1 MAGKVLLVDD
11 EPDILTFIKD
21 SLVMEGYEVR
31 SALSGE
37 EALEKLDSSVD
48 LIILDVMLPD
58 MNGFKVCEKIREF
71 YTCPILFLSADSS
84 EQSRI
89 EGLLIGGD
97 DYINKPFSLKEL
109 KARIVANLRRTTEL
123 KMMGQKNFLRYG
135 DLVIDLQ
142 SYEIIL
148 GKEKIHFTKKEY
160 EVVKMLALHTGQVLT
175 KEQLFEKIWGYDSES
190 DVSTVVEHIKKIRT
204 KLGVYDREYTY
215 IQTVWGIGYKW
226 SVQN

>member
-1 MAGKVLLVDD
+1 MTSKILLVDD
-11 EPDILTFIKD
+11 EPDILTFIED
-21 SLVMEGYEVR
+21 SLVMEGYEVK

-37 EALEKLDSSVD
+37 EALKKLDNSVD

-58 MNGFKVCEKIREF
+58 MNGFKVCEKMRES
-71 YTCPILFLSADSS
+71 YACPILFLSADSS
-84 EQSRI
+84 ERSRI
-89 EGLLIGGD
+89 EGLL
-97 DYINKPFSLKEL
+97 
-109 KARIVANLRRTTEL
+109 IVANLRRTTDL
-123 KMMGQKNFLRYG
+123 RMVDQKEFLRYG
-135 DLVIDLQ
+135 SILIDLQ
-142 SYEIIL
+142 NYEIMT

-160 EVVKMLALHTGQVLT
+160 EVVKMLALHAGQVLT

-204 KLGVYDREYTY
+204 KLSVYDRENTY

>member
-1 MAGKVLLVDD
+1 MTDKILLVDD
-11 EPDILTFIKD
+11 EPDILTFIED

-31 SALSGE
+31 SALNGE
-37 EALEKLDSSVD
+37 EALKKLDSSVD

-58 MNGFKVCEKIREF
+58 MNGFKVCEKIRES
-71 YTCPILFLSADSS
+71 YACPILFLSADNS
-84 EQSRI
+84 ERSRI

-97 DYINKPFSLKEL
+97 DYISKPFSLKEL
-109 KARIVANLRRTTEL
+109 KARIVANLRRTTNL
-123 KMMGQKNFLRYG
+123 SMMDQKEFLRYG
-135 DLVIDLQ
+135 SILIDLQ
-142 SYEIIL
+142 NYEVMA

-160 EVVKMLALHTGQVLT
+160 EVVKMLALHAGQVLT

-190 DVSTVVEHIKKIRT
+190 DVSTIVEHIKKIRT
-204 KLGVYDREYTY
+204 KLSVYDRESTY

>member
-1 MAGKVLLVDD
+1 MADKILVVDD
-11 EPDILTFIKD
+11 EPDILTFIED

-31 SALSGE
+31 SALNGE
-37 EALEKLDSSVD
+37 EALKQLDSSVD

-58 MNGFKVCEKIREF
+58 TNGFKVCEKMRES
-71 YTCPILFLSADSS
+71 YACPILFLSADGS
-84 EQSRI
+84 ERSRI

-97 DYINKPFSLKEL
+97 DYISKPFSLKEL
-109 KARIVANLRRTTEL
+109 KARIIANLRRTTEL
-123 KMMGQKNFLRYG
+123 QIMGQKNFLRYG

-142 SYEIIL
+142 SYEILL

-204 KLGVYDREYTY
+204 KLSVYDREYIY

>member
-1 MAGKVLLVDD
+1 MAAKILVVDD
-11 EPDILTFIKD
+11 EPDILTFIED

-31 SALSGE
+31 SALNGE
-37 EALEKLDSSVD
+37 EALKQLDSSVD

-58 MNGFKVCEKIREF
+58 MNGFKVCEKMRES
-71 YTCPILFLSADSS
+71 YACPILFLSADGS
-84 EQSRI
+84 ERSRI

-97 DYINKPFSLKEL
+97 DYISKPFSLKEL
-109 KARIVANLRRTTEL
+109 KARIIANLRRTTEL
-123 KMMGQKNFLRYG
+123 QMMGQKNLLRYG

-142 SYEIIL
+142 SYEILL

-160 EVVKMLALHTGQVLT
+160 EVVKMLALHAGQVLT

-204 KLGVYDREYTY
+204 KLSVYDREYTY

>member
-1 MAGKVLLVDD
+1 MADKILVVDD
-11 EPDILTFIKD
+11 EPDILTFIED

-31 SALSGE
+31 SALNGE
-37 EALEKLDSSVD
+37 EALKKLDSSVD
-48 LIILDVMLPD
+48 LIVLDVMLPD
-58 MNGFKVCEKIREF
+58 MNGFKVCEKMRES
-71 YTCPILFLSADSS
+71 YACPILFLSADGS
-84 EQSRI
+84 ERSRI

-97 DYINKPFSLKEL
+97 DYISKPFSLKEL
-109 KARIVANLRRTTEL
+109 KARIIANLRRTTEL
-123 KMMGQKNFLRYG
+123 QMMGQKNFLRYG

-142 SYEIIL
+142 SYEILL

-160 EVVKMLALHTGQVLT
+160 EVVKMLALHAGQVLT

-204 KLGVYDREYTY
+204 KLSVYDREYTY

>member
-1 MAGKVLLVDD
+1 MTDKILLVDD
-11 EPDILTFIKD
+11 EPDILTFIED

-31 SALSGE
+31 SALNGE
-37 EALEKLDSSVD
+37 EALKKLDSSVN

-58 MNGFKVCEKIREF
+58 MNGFKVCEKMRES
-71 YTCPILFLSADSS
+71 YACPILFLSADSS

-123 KMMGQKNFLRYG
+123 QMMEQKHLLRYG
-135 DLVIDLQ
+135 SLVIDLQ
-142 SYEIIL
+142 SYEIML

-160 EVVKMLALHTGQVLT
+160 EVVKILALHAGQVLT

-204 KLGVYDREYTY
+204 KLSGYDRECTY

-226 SVQN
+226 SVQK

>member
-1 MAGKVLLVDD
+1 MADKILVVDD
-11 EPDILTFIKD
+11 EPDILTFIED

-31 SALSGE
+31 SALNGE
-37 EALEKLDSSVD
+37 EALKKLDSRVD
-48 LIILDVMLPD
+48 LIVLDVMLPD
-58 MNGFKVCEKIREF
+58 MNGFKVCEKMRES
-71 YTCPILFLSADSS
+71 YACPILFLSADGS
-84 EQSRI
+84 ERSRI

-97 DYINKPFSLKEL
+97 DYISKPFSLKEL
-109 KARIVANLRRTTEL
+109 KARIIANLRRTTEL
-123 KMMGQKNFLRYG
+123 QMMGQKNFLRYG

-142 SYEIIL
+142 SYEILL

-160 EVVKMLALHTGQVLT
+160 EVVKMLALHAGQVLT

-204 KLGVYDREYTY
+204 KLSVYDREYTY

>member
-1 MAGKVLLVDD
+1 MADKILVVDD
-11 EPDILTFIKD
+11 EPDILTFIED

-31 SALSGE
+31 SALNGE
-37 EALEKLDSSVD
+37 EALKQLDSSVD

-58 MNGFKVCEKIREF
+58 MNGFKVCEKMRES
-71 YTCPILFLSADSS
+71 YPCPILFLSADGS
-84 EQSRI
+84 ERSRI

-97 DYINKPFSLKEL
+97 DYISKPFSLKEL
-109 KARIVANLRRTTEL
+109 KARIIANLRRTTEL
-123 KMMGQKNFLRYG
+123 QMMGQKNLLRYG

-142 SYEIIL
+142 SYEILL

-160 EVVKMLALHTGQVLT
+160 EVVKMLALHAGQVLT

-204 KLGVYDREYTY
+204 KLSVYDREYTY

>member
-1 MAGKVLLVDD
+1 MADKILVVDD
-11 EPDILTFIKD
+11 EPDILTFIED

-31 SALSGE
+31 SALNGE
-37 EALEKLDSSVD
+37 EALKQLDSSVD

-58 MNGFKVCEKIREF
+58 MNGFKVCEKMRES
-71 YTCPILFLSADSS
+71 YACPILFLSADGS
-84 EQSRI
+84 ERSRI

-97 DYINKPFSLKEL
+97 DYISKPFSLKEL
-109 KARIVANLRRTTEL
+109 KARIIANLRRTTEL
-123 KMMGQKNFLRYG
+123 QMMGQKNFLRYG

-142 SYEIIL
+142 SYEILL

-204 KLGVYDREYTY
+204 KLSVYDREYTY

>member
-1 MAGKVLLVDD
+1 MDKILLVDD
-11 EPDILTFIKD
+11 EPDILTFIED

-31 SALSGE
+31 SALSGK
-37 EALEKLDSSVD
+37 EALKKLDSSVD

-58 MNGFKVCEKIREF
+58 MDGFKVCEKMRES
-71 YTCPILFLSADSS
+71 YACPILFLSADNS
-84 EQSRI
+84 ERSRI

-97 DYINKPFSLKEL
+97 DYISKPFSLKEL
-109 KARIVANLRRTTEL
+109 KARIVANLRRTTNL
-123 KMMGQKNFLRYG
+123 SMMDQKEFLRYG
-135 DLVIDLQ
+135 SILIDLQ
-142 SYEIIL
+142 NYEVMA

-160 EVVKMLALHTGQVLT
+160 EVVKMLALHAGQVLT

-190 DVSTVVEHIKKIRT
+190 DVSTIVEHIKKIRT
-204 KLGVYDREYTY
+204 KLSVYDRENSY

>member
-1 MAGKVLLVDD
+1 MADKILLVDD
-11 EPDILTFIKD
+11 EPDILTFIED

-31 SALSGE
+31 SALNGE
-37 EALEKLDSSVD
+37 EALKKLDSSVD

-58 MNGFKVCEKIREF
+58 MNGFKVCEKMRES

-123 KMMGQKNFLRYG
+123 QIMEQKNFLRYG
-135 DLVIDLQ
+135 ELVIDLQ

-148 GKEKIHFTKKEY
+148 GREKIHFTKKEY
-160 EVVKMLALHTGQVLT
+160 EVVKMLALHSGQVLT

-204 KLGVYDREYTY
+204 KLSVYDREYTY

>member
-1 MAGKVLLVDD
+1 MADKILVVDD
-11 EPDILTFIKD
+11 EPDILTFIED

-31 SALSGE
+31 SALNGE
-37 EALEKLDSSVD
+37 EALKQLDSSVD

-58 MNGFKVCEKIREF
+58 MNGFKVCEKMRES
-71 YTCPILFLSADSS
+71 YACPILFLSADGS
-84 EQSRI
+84 ERSRI

-97 DYINKPFSLKEL
+97 DYISKPFSLKEL
-109 KARIVANLRRTTEL
+109 KARIIANLRRTTEL
-123 KMMGQKNFLRYG
+123 QMMGQKNFLRYG

-142 SYEIIL
+142 SYEILL

-160 EVVKMLALHTGQVLT
+160 EVVKMLALHAGQVLT

-204 KLGVYDREYTY
+204 KLSVYDREYTY

>member
-1 MAGKVLLVDD
+1 MTSKILLVDD
-11 EPDILTFIKD
+11 EPDILTFIED

-37 EALEKLDSSVD
+37 EALKKLDNSVD

-58 MNGFKVCEKIREF
+58 MN
-71 YTCPILFLSADSS
+71 
-84 EQSRI
+84 
-89 EGLLIGGD
+89 
-97 DYINKPFSLKEL
+97 
-109 KARIVANLRRTTEL
+109 
-123 KMMGQKNFLRYG
+123 
-135 DLVIDLQ
+135 
-142 SYEIIL
+142 

-160 EVVKMLALHTGQVLT
+160 EVVKMLALHAGQVLT

-204 KLGVYDREYTY
+204 KLSVYDRENTY

>member
-1 MAGKVLLVDD
+1 MADKILLVDD
-11 EPDILTFIKD
+11 EPDILTFIED
-21 SLVMEGYEVR
+21 SLAMEGYEVR

-58 MNGFKVCEKIREF
+58 MNGFKVCEKMRES
-71 YTCPILFLSADSS
+71 YACPILFLSADSS
-84 EQSRI
+84 ERSRI

-123 KMMGQKNFLRYG
+123 QMMGQKNLLRYG

-142 SYEIIL
+142 SYEILL

-160 EVVKMLALHTGQVLT
+160 EVVKMLALHAGQVLT
-175 KEQLFEKIWGYDSES
+175 KEQMFEKIWGYDSES

-204 KLGVYDREYTY
+204 KLSVYDREYTY